1 MKRILPTFAA
11 LLIAGCQ
18 PAAERSDQLVL
29 SGNLELVDAQLS
41 FKYPGRVAERLVD
54 EGQRVKAGQLLAKLD
69 DSEQVQEV
77 ALRRAEL
84 AAAKALLAELEAGFR
99 RLGLE
104 WIPSVANF
112 ISVRVPRRDG
122 KPMGGFIFNELL
134 KRSVIVRPL
143 GGYGMPDHLRVTV
156 GNPEENARFL
166 AALEQSLK
174 A

>member
-1 MKRILPTFAA
+1 MDNAFVHKSFELNR
-11 LLIAGCQ
+11 AGM
-18 PAAERSDQLVL
+18 
-29 SGNLELVDAQLS
+29 
-41 FKYPGRVAERLVD
+41 
-54 EGQRVKAGQLLAKLD
+54 
-69 DSEQVQEV
+69 
-77 ALRRAEL
+77 
-84 AAAKALLAELEAGFR
+84 AELEAGFR